1 MIITKKRLRGTAK
14 RETTDRHRPAVSR
27 GKKQRPMRSSDQS
40 ALEITWRRASSSLR
54 SFSSSATLARSSIAR
69 KRFDGV
75 SIVVTVGGAVGDAAG
90 PVVDS
95 GVLVVSGFW
104 GVPMLVSP

>member
-1 MIITKKRLRGTAK
+1 
-14 RETTDRHRPAVSR
+14 
-27 GKKQRPMRSSDQS
+27 
-40 ALEITWRRASSSLR
+40 
-54 SFSSSATLARSSIAR
+54 LARSSIAR